1 MKTAFLFPFL
11 FLWGYPV
18 RAQKDKLW
26 RSDVRQELANY
37 DQIITFHDKKKRFAT
52 VKIFDKAGVLRNEAN
67 FRDEMKHGYEQFYYP
82 DGNLYWKSD
91 YRDNVQN
98 GIFMVYYPD
107 GTLKRKEKYRNGF
120 RKEGYCYDSLGNSAA
135 FYPFRTQPEFNP
147 GMYVLQ
153 RHFRDKWPSSL
164 KAGIGGWIVMDVN
177 LTIGPDSIARVAS
190 IKADDFEQRKA
201 IANAVRTMPKWTP
214 GTFDGKVSDTNYKIT
229 LVLTQ
234 EGLYLAELL
243 NTRRG
248 ITPPNSPTTTNR
260 RYAPR

>member
-1 MKTAFLFPFL
+1 
-11 FLWGYPV
+11 
-18 RAQKDKLW
+18 
-26 RSDVRQELANY
+26 
-37 DQIITFHDKKKRFAT
+37 
-52 VKIFDKAGVLRNEAN
+52 
-67 FRDEMKHGYEQFYYP
+67 
-82 DGNLYWKSD
+82 
-91 YRDNVQN
+91 
-98 GIFMVYYPD
+98 
-107 GTLKRKEKYRNGF
+107 
-120 RKEGYCYDSLGNSAA
+120 
-135 FYPFRTQPEFNP
+135 
-147 GMYVLQ
+147 MYVLQ